1 MPKHALLSASASHRW
16 LNCPPSAK
24 LCADIKDEASPY
36 AKQGTD
42 AHSLCEFKVLTALGQ
57 HPPDPTDDLD
67 YFDQEMAYCTDEYC
81 SYVMEQLTEAKTHCK
96 DPQVLVEQRLDFS
109 KWIPEGFGTG
119 DCLIVADD
127 VLHIIDF
134 KYGLGVLV
142 EAEDNPQMMCYALG
156 ALESSELS
164 DFLF

>member
-1 MPKHALLSASASHRW
+1 MNFYRWMIKKHINDHAPVGDLARDMKGDKQFPHDGDK
-16 LNCPPSAK
+16 AK
-24 LCADIKDEASPY
+24 IQEY
-36 AKQGTD
+36 
-42 AHSLCEFKVLTALGQ
+42 
-57 HPPDPTDDLD
+57 LD
-67 YFDQEMAYCTDEYC
+67 GCGA
-81 SYVMEQLTEAKTHCK
+81 CK

-156 ALESSELS
+156 A
-164 DFLF
+164 FL